1 MPLIPDDRRR
11 TKDMIRK
18 DRAAWNACLA
28 AVLVAVLV
36 APLGAKDVFRARMLT
51 GKAPIE
57 PAYVDIQIEIESWT
71 TPEEIRQ
78 FQDVLAQGG
87 PDAFLGAFRQS
98 KKGVV
103 RFMYAR
109 GYNLTVHM
117 AQALPTDKGKKVVL
131 FLNREPWSQ
140 GGYFVRGRH
149 YFMII
154 ELELN
159 EKGKGQGRFYE
170 DAQIKLDSQL
180 GKIGMET
187 YESAPKVFV
196 QASEV
201 VPKAKAAKK

>member
-1 MPLIPDDRRR
+1 MTSKQRPAR
-11 TKDMIRK
+11 TV
-18 DRAAWNACLA
+18 CLA
-28 AVLVAVLV
+28 LALTALLI
-36 APLGAKDVFRARMLT
+36 APLGAKDIFRARMLT

-57 PAYVDIQIEIESWT
+57 PPYVDVQIEIDSWT

-78 FQDVLAQGG
+78 LQDVLLQSG
-87 PDAFLGAFRQS
+87 PDAFLSAFSAS

-109 GYNLTVHM
+109 GYNLVVHM
-117 AQALPTDKGKKVVL
+117 AQVLPTDKGRKVVI
-131 FLNREPWSQ
+131 FLNRESWSQ
-140 GGYFVRGRH
+140 GGYLVRGRH

-196 QASEV
+196 QAAEV
-201 VPKAKAAKK
+201 VPKAKKK

>member
-1 MPLIPDDRRR
+1 
-11 TKDMIRK
+11 MIRK
-18 DRAAWNACLA
+18 DRTVWNACLA
-28 AVLVAVLV
+28 AALIAILVV
-36 APLGAKDVFRARMLT
+36 PLGAKDVFRARMLT

-57 PAYVDIQIEIESWT
+57 PPYVDVQIEIESWT

-78 FQDVLAQGG
+78 LQEVLAQGG
-87 PDAFLGAFRQS
+87 SEAFLAAFGQNN
-98 KKGVV
+98 KGVV

-117 AQALPTDKGKKVVL
+117 AQALPTDKGKRVVL
-131 FLNREPWSQ
+131 FLNREAWSQ
-140 GGYFVRGRH
+140 GGYFVRGRN

-180 GKIGMET
+180 GKIDMET

-201 VPKAKAAKK
+201 VPKAKAKKK

>member
-1 MPLIPDDRRR
+1 M
-11 TKDMIRK
+11 TRK
-18 DRAAWNACLA
+18 HRGPAMTACLVVALTA
-28 AVLVAVLV
+28 ALI

-57 PAYVDIQIEIESWT
+57 PPYVDVQIEIENWT

-78 FQDVLAQGG
+78 LQDVLVQSG
-87 PDAFLGAFRQS
+87 PDAFLAAFSAS

-117 AQALPTDKGKKVVL
+117 AQALPTEKGKRVVI
-131 FLNREPWSQ
+131 FLNRESWSQ
-140 GGYFVRGRH
+140 GGYLVRGRH
-149 YFMII
+149 YFMVI
-154 ELELN
+154 ELNLN
-159 EKGKGQGRFYE
+159 EKGKGEGRFFE
-170 DAQIKLDSQL
+170 DAQIKIDSQL
-180 GKIGMET
+180 GKIDMET

-201 VPKAKAAKK
+201 VKKEKAAKK

>member
-1 MPLIPDDRRR
+1 MIP
-11 TKDMIRK
+11 KV
-18 DRAAWNACLA
+18 RAAWAVCLA
-28 AVLVAVLV
+28 AALVAALV
-36 APLGAKDVFRARMLT
+36 APLDAKDVFRARMLT

-57 PAYVDIQIEIESWT
+57 PPYVDVQIEIENWT

-78 FQDVLAQGG
+78 LQDVLVQGG
-87 PDAFLGAFRQS
+87 PEAFLGAFGQS

-103 RFMYAR
+103 RFLYAR
-109 GYNLTVHM
+109 GYNLVVHM
-117 AQALPTDKGKKVVL
+117 AQVLPTDKGKKVVL

-159 EKGKGQGRFYE
+159 EKGKGDGRFYE

-180 GKIGMET
+180 GKIDMET

-201 VPKAKAAKK
+201 VPKAKAEKK